1 MILSQ
6 VKNEHIQAFLQ
17 GHDWDFLIGSV
28 HEINGEL
35 FEVDKKWSREQGE
48 TLWLRYFELL
58 CAAVSSGYFSLVS
71 HPVRMRVK
79 PVISTTI
86 VEAQGVTRDFHG
98 GGGVVHALRGIDLR
112 IEPGEFVALR
122 GRSGSGKT
130 TLLNILIGLDNPT
143 QGRVIILGEDLA
155 RLSETER
162 ARLRRESIGMMFQN
176 AHLFPSLTAQEN
188 VEVPLRL
195 ARLDPMQRTQKS
207 RRALEMVGLALRAHH
222 RGLELSGGEQQR
234 VALARALVHEPRFIV
249 ADEPTGNLDSVTG
262 RDIAQLLHA
271 IVHQSQIG
279 LLVATHDATIVA
291 SSDRVLQIQDG
302 RIVETATV

>member
-1 MILSQ
+1 M
-6 VKNEHIQAFLQ
+6 
-17 GHDWDFLIGSV
+17 
-28 HEINGEL
+28 
-35 FEVDKKWSREQGE
+35 EQIA
-48 TLWLRYFELL
+48 T
-58 CAAVSSGYFSLVS
+58 A
-71 HPVRMRVK
+71 
-79 PVISTTI
+79 ITTI
-86 VEAQGVTRDFHG
+86 AEARGVTREFRSG
-98 GGGVVHALRGIDLR
+98 GGIVHALRGIDLR
-112 IEPGEFVALR
+112 VLPGEYVALR

-143 QGRVIILGEDLA
+143 QGQVFILEKDLA
-155 RLSETER
+155 AFNETER

-188 VEVPLRL
+188 IEVPLRL
-195 ARLDPMQRTQKS
+195 ARLDPTRRTQKS
-207 RRALEMVGLALRAHH
+207 KRALEMVGLGPRAHH

-271 IVHQSQIG
+271 IAHQSQIG